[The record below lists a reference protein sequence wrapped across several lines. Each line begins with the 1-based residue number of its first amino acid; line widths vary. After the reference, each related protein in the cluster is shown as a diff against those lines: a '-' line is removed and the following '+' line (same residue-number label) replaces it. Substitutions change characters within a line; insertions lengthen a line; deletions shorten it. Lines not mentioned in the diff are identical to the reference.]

1 MNDVHDEFVSEFQW
15 SYYEDLR
22 IFIMLIREGNSFDC
36 KRVLEIAFKEEKEKE
51 TRRFI
56 C

>member
-1 MNDVHDEFVSEFQW
+1 MKDVHDEFISELQW

-22 IFIMLIREGNSFDC
+22 IFIMSIREANSFNC
-36 KRVLEIAFKEEKEKE
+36 KRVLGKGLKEEKEKE

>member
-15 SYYEDLR
+15 SYYEDSM
-22 IFIMLIREGNSFDC
+22 IFIMTIREANSFNC
-36 KRVLEIAFKEEKEKE
+36 KGVLGKRFKEEKEKE

>member
-1 MNDVHDEFVSEFQW
+1 MKEVHDEFISELQW
-15 SYYEDLR
+15 FYYEDLR
-22 IFIMLIREGNSFDC
+22 IFIMSIREANSFDC
-36 KRVLEIAFKEEKEKE
+36 KRVWGKGLKEDKEKE